1 MSSVLEAAVSR
12 MAAECR
18 AAPAMVAA
26 QLAQDGESYERIGRS
41 LREQPPQLAVTI
53 ARGSSD
59 HAAHYLA
66 YLLMHRLGL
75 WVSSL
80 PMSLITLYRS
90 PLQCRGVLG
99 LALSQSG
106 QSPDLIA
113 PLEHLRQG
121 GARTVALVN
130 APGSPLAAAAEFE
143 LPLRAGPELS
153 VAATKSYIAQ
163 LVAGARLVANWQRDA
178 DLLAGLKALPDS
190 LEQAAALD
198 WGLAVERLRGADRL
212 FVIGRGPCLAIAE
225 EAALKFKETCGISAE
240 AFSSAEVQHGP
251 MALMGQGF
259 AALLLAPRG
268 PAQAGTVA
276 LAERLREQGATV
288 LLAAP
293 PGTPGADL
301 PLQVAPHELLDPI
314 AAVQSFYPM
323 VEQLARARGMDPDRP
338 PHLRKVTRTA

>member
-1 MSSVLEAAVSR
+1 
-12 MAAECR
+12 
-18 AAPAMVAA
+18 MVAT
-26 QLAQDGESYERIGRS
+26 QLARDAPSYEALAAS
-41 LREQPPQLAVTI
+41 LRAQPPQLGATI

-75 WVSSL
+75 WVASL
-80 PMSLITLYRS
+80 PMSLVTLYDS

-113 PLEHLRQG
+113 PLNHLRQG
-121 GARTVALVN
+121 GACTVALVN
-130 APGSPLAAAAEFE
+130 ATDSPLAAAAEFV

-163 LVAGARLVANWQRDA
+163 LVASARLVAQWQLDA
-178 DLLAGLKALPDS
+178 PLLQALRQLPEDL
-190 LEQAAALD
+190 ERAAALD
-198 WGLAVERLRGADRL
+198 WSAAIEPLLHVDRL
-212 FVIGRGPCLAIAE
+212 FVIGRGPCLAVAE
-225 EAALKFKETCGISAE
+225 EAALKFKETCGIAAE

-251 MALMGQGF
+251 MALARSGF

-268 PAQAGTVA
+268 PAQAGQLA
-276 LAERLREQGATV
+276 LAEQLRAQGATV

-293 PGTPGADL
+293 RGTSGAQL
-301 PLQVAPHELLDPI
+301 TLQTTAHELLDPI
-314 AAVQSFYPM
+314 AVVQSFYPL
-323 VEQLARARGMDPDRP
+323 VEALARARGQDPDRP
-338 PHLRKVTRTA
+338 PHLHKVTRTA